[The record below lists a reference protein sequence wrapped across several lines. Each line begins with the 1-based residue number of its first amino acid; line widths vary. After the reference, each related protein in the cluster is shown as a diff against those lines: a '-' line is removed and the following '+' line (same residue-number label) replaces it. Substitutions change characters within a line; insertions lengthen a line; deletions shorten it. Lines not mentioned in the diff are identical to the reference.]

1 MPEWVELTKV
11 NGEIEANV
19 VAGSLDN
26 EGIPTRLQKT
36 AGVWRYGAADAFVL
50 IAIYV
55 PEERYEEAAAL
66 VAHPSGDQFAFDEA
80 GASEPTES
88 PDANP
93 FPRTSSLRW
102 WVAALVL
109 AGLVLALFQSQV
121 LNLLR

>member
-1 MPEWVELTKV
+1 MPDWVELTKV

-19 VAGSLDN
+19 VAGSLEN

-55 PEERYEEAAAL
+55 PEDRLAEAMEL
-66 VAHPSGDQFAFDEA
+66 VDHPSGAADDLEGPDEA
-80 GASEPTES
+80 LD
-88 PDANP
+88 PDADP
-93 FPRTSSLRW
+93 FARRASVRW

-121 LNLLR
+121 LDLLR